1 MVDVD
6 ATPRLAPVSPPY
18 DEPTGRLLGK
28 WMPPGVEAD
37 PLLLFRLLAVH
48 RDLADRLRPMASG
61 LLNRGLLPARDREV
75 LMSRVTG
82 RCGAEYEWG
91 VHAAGYGAAV
101 GVSDETLDAL
111 SRRRPDLDAD
121 DALLVRAADDLFDDA
136 TLSVDTLGALG
147 ERYTDAQVLELLIL
161 CGWYRTLS
169 TVITSTAL
177 PLEPWGRRF
186 PADPHR
192 P

>member
-1 MVDVD
+1 M
-6 ATPRLAPVSPPY
+6 
-18 DEPTGRLLGK
+18 
-28 WMPPGVEAD
+28 
-37 PLLLFRLLAVH
+37 
-48 RDLADRLRPMASG
+48 
-61 LLNRGLLPARDREV
+61 
-75 LMSRVTG
+75 
-82 RCGAEYEWG
+82 
-91 VHAAGYGAAV
+91 HAAGYGAAV

-136 TLSVDTLGALG
+136 TLSVDTLAALG

-186 PADPHR
+186 PPDPHR